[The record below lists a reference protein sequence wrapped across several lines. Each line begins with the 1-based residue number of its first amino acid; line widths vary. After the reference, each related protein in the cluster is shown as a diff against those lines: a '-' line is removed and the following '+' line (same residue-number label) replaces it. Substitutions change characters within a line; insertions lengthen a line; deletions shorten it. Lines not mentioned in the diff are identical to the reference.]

1 MRMPCPTAAAACFN
15 TRSLGFSLNPKG
27 ASPAPVAPEETRI
40 TSLPW
45 LAKSDSWRTNRS
57 MRSRFK

>member
-1 MRMPCPTAAAACFN
+1 MPCPTAAAACFN

-45 LAKSDSWRTNRS
+45 LANLIVGVLIVQCVLGLNDH
-57 MRSRFK
+57 

>member
-1 MRMPCPTAAAACFN
+1 MPWPTAAAACLS
-15 TRSLGFSLNPKG
+15 TRSLGFSLKPNG

-45 LAKSDSWRTNRS
+45 LAKSDNCRTNLSIRS
-57 MRSRFK
+57 KFK